1 MQIVMRKFS
10 TKKIRAKIDHII
22 LTEQKIASS
31 LKKNSKKYI
40 GLTEMQMKLSKY
52 GNAEQ
57 N

>member
-1 MQIVMRKFS
+1 MRKFS

-40 GLTEMQMKLSKY
+40 GLTEMQMKLSKN
-52 GNAEQ
+52 GNAAEQ